1 MKLQMRAAGAW
12 QHSRGS
18 PGSGNR
24 EQSASR
30 AGKREF
36 TRRGQSPSCP
46 EAPEHLPAHPREQQW
61 SLRGTSGLGLLSE
74 TAPRQGRARLI
85 PGSYGPCLIQA
96 FPWKRMPL
104 IFSFSTCPG
113 LKLSLI
119 CLNLLKLRSFNFPTS
134 CRTFVPNPGMGWV
147 GFHSFSGC
155 FPPSWDSHLDFMGRP
170 AQGQELGSII
180 LRVPSNM
187 AYSGIL

>member
-30 AGKREF
+30 AGKREN
-36 TRRGQSPSCP
+36 SPAGDR
-46 EAPEHLPAHPREQQW
+46 APPAQRPPNTSSSPQ
-61 SLRGTSGLGLLSE
+61 GAAGVTPSGLGSLSE
-74 TAPRQGRARLI
+74 TAPCQGRARLI

-104 IFSFSTCPG
+104 IFSFSMCPG

-155 FPPSWDSHLDFMGRP
+155 FPPSWDSHLDFVGCP

-180 LRVPSNM
+180 LRVPSNT